1 MALKFPN
8 ASNPFLL
15 SSSPLTPSLQN
26 PNFFT
31 LRFSNHRRKLKLR
44 ASSTGDPNGADGSSW
59 SESLDRASRRFLV
72 KYRDMVKKETGVD
85 LGDGVGK
92 VGEFV
97 DGVRKVGSELRTPS
111 LDEFVDWNRF
121 ENWKVMRF

>member
-1 MALKFPN
+1 MKF
-8 ASNPFLL
+8 
-15 SSSPLTPSLQN
+15 
-26 PNFFT
+26 
-31 LRFSNHRRKLKLR
+31 
-44 ASSTGDPNGADGSSW
+44 G
-59 SESLDRASRRFLV
+59 
-72 KYRDMVKKETGVD
+72 DMVKKETGVD

-97 DGVRKVGSELRTPS
+97 DGVRKVGSELRIPS